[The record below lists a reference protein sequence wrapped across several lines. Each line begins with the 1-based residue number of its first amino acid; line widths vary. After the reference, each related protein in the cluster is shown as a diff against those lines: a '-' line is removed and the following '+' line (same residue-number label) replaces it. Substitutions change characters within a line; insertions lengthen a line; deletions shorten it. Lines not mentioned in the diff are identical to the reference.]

1 MCDGGLG
8 AGTVPNRSPA
18 ASTREGIAMKQ
29 ILLFDT
35 TLRDGEQAPGCT
47 LNTHE
52 KLEFARQLERLGVD
66 IIEAGFPVSSP
77 DDFAAVAAVASQ
89 ITSCTIAAL
98 CRCVRGDIETA
109 AKALA
114 TAKHPRLHL
123 FIATSDLHLA
133 VKLCLTREQV
143 LERIR
148 DCVTYAK
155 TLCADVQFSAED
167 ATRSDRG
174 FLLQCFDLAVQCGA
188 TTINIA
194 DTVGY
199 NTPDEMYDLTKY
211 VNDNLQGRDSITL
224 GIHCHNDLGMAVANS
239 VAALRAGATHV
250 EGTINGIGER
260 AGNAALEEIVMAIH
274 TRSETL
280 GMTTGINTR
289 QIYRTSKLISTIIGV
304 SIPPNKPIVGRNA
317 FAHESGIHQH
327 GVLKNPLTYE
337 IISPA
342 AIGVNDSDLVLGK
355 HSGRHAFDE
364 RVSELGYLL
373 TAEASEHAFKRFLDL
388 ADRKKAVTNKDVEA
402 IVMGLGYAMPE
413 TYRLH
418 SFVINSGTV
427 ISATAVV
434 RLVRNDGEEIEHVAR
449 GDGPIDAAYKA
460 VDRIVKAG
468 YQLANYSIHAVTEGE
483 DALGEAV
490 VKLQKDGHS
499 IIGRGLS
506 TDILEASIKA
516 YLNAV
521 NKVV

>member
-1 MCDGGLG
+1 M
-8 AGTVPNRSPA
+8 TH
-18 ASTREGIAMKQ
+18 IK
-29 ILLFDT
+29 LFDT

-52 KLEFARQLERLGVD
+52 KLEFALQLERLGVD
-66 IIEAGFPVSSP
+66 VIEAGFPVSSP
-77 DDFAAVAAVASQ
+77 DDFAAVS
-89 ITSCTIAAL
+89 TIADEVKGCVVAAL
-98 CRCVRGDIETA
+98 CRCARTDIETA
-109 AKALA
+109 AKALEGA
-114 TAKHPRLHL
+114 VHPRLHL
-123 FIATSDLHLA
+123 FIATSELHMA

-143 LERIR
+143 LERIA
-148 DCVTYAK
+148 DCVTYAR
-155 TLCADVQFSAED
+155 TLCEDVQFSAED
-167 ATRSDRG
+167 ATRSDRD
-174 FLLQCFDLAVQCGA
+174 FLLECFNLAVKCGA
-188 TTINIA
+188 ATVNIA

-199 NTPDEMYDLTKY
+199 NIPDETYELVRY
-211 VNDNLQGRDSITL
+211 INDNLVGRDSVTL

-239 VAALRAGATHV
+239 IAALRAGATHV

-260 AGNAALEEIVMAIH
+260 AGNAALEEIVMAIY
-274 TRSETL
+274 TRGETL
-280 GMTTGINTR
+280 GLTTSVNTR
-289 QIYRTSKLISTIIGV
+289 QIYRTSKLIATIMGT
-304 SIPPNKPIVGRNA
+304 SIPANKPIVGRNA

-337 IISPA
+337 IITPSSVGA
-342 AIGVNDSDLVLGK
+342 TDSSLVLGK

-364 RVSELGYLL
+364 RVTELGYTLSV
-373 TAEASEHAFKRFLDL
+373 EASERAFKRFLDL
-388 ADRKKAVTNKDVEA
+388 ADRKKNVTNKDVEA
-402 IVMGLGYAMPE
+402 IVAGLGYAMPE

-434 RLVRNDGEEIEHVAR
+434 RLIKLDGEEIEHVAR

-483 DALGEAV
+483 DALGEVV
-490 VKLQKDGHS
+490 VKLQKDGHN